1 MILLGRHRF
10 GVSRFHAALHP
21 ESAGLP
27 HARGPVVRLG
37 LRFER
42 WLGGRRLDLDA
53 FVDPGADETIL
64 SLRWIHAQR
73 GKGSHARPRMTL
85 PDPREPHYLL
95 DEGATVEIAGCT
107 LALGT
112 TRPVRVL
119 PQPPMNGF
127 EDMLLGRDFLAA
139 HRLLLVLDG
148 EEESLS
154 MLLPADDENRQ
165 RRERIVAELTEPSS
179 SISR

>member
-10 GVSRFHAALHP
+10 SVSRFHAEHYPDTADSAL
-21 ESAGLP
+21 
-27 HARGPVVRLG
+27 ARGPVVRLG

-42 WLGGRRLDLDA
+42 WLGGRRIEADA

-64 SLRWIHAQR
+64 SLRWIQEQG
-73 GKGSHARPRMTL
+73 GKGSQARPRTTL
-85 PDPREPHYLL
+85 PDPRERHHYLL
-95 DEGATVEIAGCT
+95 DEGATVEIAGRT

-119 PQPPMNGF
+119 PQPPMSGF

-139 HRLLLVLDG
+139 HGLLFVLDG
-148 EEESLS
+148 QEETFS
-154 MLLPADDENRQ
+154 MLLPEDEDNRQ
-165 RRERIVAELTEPSS
+165 RRRRILAELSEPPG
-179 SISR
+179 